1 MAGQS
6 RWGNAGDSNH
16 AFIVNPKMEKE
27 IFFKTTWKTLV
38 GRLNGGR
45 EIKQQ
50 EMMFESGKKL
60 VDVGNSSIVQERP

>member
-1 MAGQS
+1 
-6 RWGNAGDSNH
+6 
-16 AFIVNPKMEKE
+16 MEKE